1 MSWKDVITFFK
12 TLTLNRLLPAIV
24 ILAVGVVLVRL
35 LVKLFDRGLQHSKLD
50 RTMFGLL
57 RTVMRILLYT
67 IVILIA
73 LSSLGVDV
81 TSLVALL
88 SVLSLAI
95 SLAVQNALANFFGS
109 ITLLATHP
117 FHVGDYIEIGADSGT
132 VEEIGMS
139 YTTIMTFDGKRIY
152 IPNSDAA
159 SARICNYTAEG
170 KRRVDL
176 VIGASYEDDIS
187 LVKETLL
194 GIVPAE
200 KLLPDTKAEVCVN
213 AYKDSCVEYVLKF
226 WVKDTDYWDVYFAAN
241 EAIKRE
247 FDRAGISIPYPQIT
261 VHSAKA

>member
-1 MSWKDVITFFK
+1 MSWQEIVSFFGS
-12 TLTLNRLLPAIV
+12 LTLKRLLPAIL
-24 ILAVGVVLVRL
+24 IAGVGIVLVQL

-57 RTVMRILLYT
+57 RTVMRVLLYA
-67 IVILIA
+67 IVVLIA

-117 FHVGDYIEIGADSGT
+117 FRVGDYIEIGADSGT

-176 VIGASYEDDIS
+176 TASASYADDIS
-187 LVKETLL
+187 LVKQTLL
-194 GIVPAE
+194 SIAPME
-200 KLLPDTKAEVCVN
+200 KLLPDTKPEVCVS
-213 AYKDSCVEYVLKF
+213 AYRDSSVEYTLKF
-226 WVKDTDYWDVYFAAN
+226 WVKDTDYWDAYFAAN

-247 FDRAGISIPYPQIT
+247 FDRVGISIPYPQVT
-261 VHSAKA
+261 VRAEKS

>member
-1 MSWKDVITFFK
+1 MSWQSIVAFFS
-12 TLTLNRLLPAIV
+12 TLTLERLLPALLIV
-24 ILAVGVVLVRL
+24 VVGIVLARL
-35 LVKLFDRGLQHSKLD
+35 LLKLFDRGLQHSKLD

-67 IVILIA
+67 IVVLIA

-117 FHVGDYIEIGADSGT
+117 FRVGDFIEIGADSGT

-159 SARICNYTAEG
+159 SARICNYSAEG

-176 VIGASYEDDIS
+176 PASASYDDDIS
-187 LVKETLL
+187 LVKQTLL
-194 GIVPAE
+194 SIVPQD
-200 KLLPDTKAEVCVN
+200 KLLPDTQPEVCVN
-213 AYKDSCVEYVLKF
+213 AYRDSSVEYVLKF
-226 WVKDTDYWDVYFAAN
+226 WVKDTDYWDALFAAT
-241 EAIKRE
+241 EALKPA
-247 FDRAGISIPYPQIT
+247 FDRKGISIPYPQVTI
-261 VHSAKA
+261 HSAKD

>member
-1 MSWKDVITFFK
+1 MNWKDIRDFFNA
-12 TLTLNRLLPAIV
+12 LTLERLLPAILIV
-24 ILAVGVVLVRL
+24 AVGIVAVRL
-35 LVKLFDRGLQHSKLD
+35 LLKLFDRALAHSKLD
-50 RTMFGLL
+50 RTMLGLL
-57 RTVMRILLYT
+57 RMVMRVVLYT
-67 IVILIA
+67 IVTLVA

-117 FHVGDYIEIGADSGT
+117 FHIGDYVEIGTDGGT

-159 SARICNYTAEG
+159 SARICNYSAEG

-176 VIGASYEDDIS
+176 TVSAAYDDDAALVRQALIS
-187 LVKETLL
+187 A
-194 GIVPAE
+194 VPTDM
-200 KLLPDTKAEVCVN
+200 LLPDTAPEVCVN
-213 AYKDSCVEYVLKF
+213 AYRDSGVEYVLKF
-226 WVKDTDYWDVYFAAN
+226 WVKETDYWDAYFTAN
-241 EAIKRE
+241 EAIKPA
-247 FDRAGISIPYPQIT
+247 FDRAGITIPYPQVT
-261 VHSAKA
+261 VRSAK